1 MRLDELLRFAGLFLE
16 EEGVAYF
23 VFGATAMNFWVPPR
37 NTVDLD
43 IVLAVDNRR
52 GAAVLNR
59 LKVRKLPVPKAL
71 ARKFLAGALVKIP
84 LGECDLDLKRLRTDH
99 EREALARS
107 KVFAAEDFRLRIA
120 VPEDL
125 ILFKLQYYRRQDA
138 ADIERILKE
147 RTDLD
152 LRYIEA
158 WLDPVAKETGAP
170 MRDRWDEIRGG
181 A

>member
-1 MRLDELLRFAGLFLE
+1 MRLDDLLRFAGLFLE
-16 EEGVAYF
+16 EENIAYF

-43 IVLAVDNRR
+43 IVLAVDKRR
-52 GAAVLNR
+52 GAAVLDR
-59 LKVRKLPVPKAL
+59 LKERKLPVTKTL
-71 ARKFLAGALVKIP
+71 ARKFLEGTLVKIP
-84 LGECDLDLKRLRTDH
+84 LGDCDLDLKRLRTDH

-107 KVFAAEDFRLRIA
+107 RVFAAKDFRLRIA

-125 ILFKLQYYRRQDA
+125 ILFKLQYYRRQDQ

-147 RTDLD
+147 RKDLD

-158 WLDPVAKETGAP
+158 WLDPLAKEAAAP
-170 MRDRWDEIRGG
+170 MRDRWNEIRGG